1 MTGTTMTGPTMTGP
15 TMVTERELR
24 RLTGAGVL
32 ALVVLCAY
40 WTLWFT
46 ARSVVASSTTAAYVE
61 FEDAFP
67 LADAWLG
74 VATLLSV
81 RAVRAGRA
89 TALLWLLT
97 AGGAGIYLFCM
108 DVLYDLEHGI
118 YAAGA
123 AGSSSWGSTCSHWP
137 SRPGSCAGP
146 GAAATPSWVAAAGLA
161 RRRAAAAGE
170 GAGRVRSGQPTA
182 ARARRVASRSLTC
195 SVERSTAS
203 ASCSAARASTGSPR
217 AA

>member
-1 MTGTTMTGPTMTGP
+1 MTGPTMTGPTMTGP

-46 ARSVVASSTTAAYVE
+46 ARSLVASSTTAAYVE

-123 AGSSSWGSTCSHWP
+123 GGVIELGINLLTLALSAWFLRWAWRRRDALLSGGG
-137 SRPGSCAGP
+137 RAGP
-146 GAAATPSWVAAAGLA
+146 PAG
-161 RRRAAAAGE
+161 GS
-170 GAGRVRSGQPTA
+170 GR
-182 ARARRVASRSLTC
+182 
-195 SVERSTAS
+195 
-203 ASCSAARASTGSPR
+203 
-217 AA
+217 